1 MNTENLYDALGVSE
15 TATQDEIKKAYRK
28 LVIEH
33 HPDKGGDESKFKKI
47 AHSYD
52 TLGDPNKRAQYDNQ
66 RKNPFGNQ
74 NGGFNPFEDFFNGGG
89 FYNQRKRSAPEKV
102 IDLTIGV
109 IESYKSVNKTITY
122 RRNIECNTCH
132 GSGGDRKTCDT
143 CKGEGFSTVRVGTGM
158 FVQLMRQV
166 CNTCRGNGYVLTKKC
181 TTCDGNTTKN
191 VTETIDIKL
200 PHGVDE
206 GQFYRLEGKG
216 DFSKGMYGDLILRIK
231 IAPQDNFEKLNN
243 DLVYNAY
250 LCFDDLQKDSLE
262 IPHPSG
268 TVSVKLPKE
277 FDSSKP
283 LRVKGKGFSTNGVGD
298 MFIKLIVKF
307 NRN

>member
-1 MNTENLYDALGVSE
+1 VT
-15 TATQDEIKKAYRK
+15 K
-28 LVIEH
+28 
-33 HPDKGGDESKFKKI
+33 
-47 AHSYD
+47 
-52 TLGDPNKRAQYDNQ
+52 
-66 RKNPFGNQ
+66 
-74 NGGFNPFEDFFNGGG
+74 
-89 FYNQRKRSAPEKV
+89 
-102 IDLTIGV
+102 
-109 IESYKSVNKTITY
+109 NKTDVY
-122 RRNIECNTCH
+122 VFYSGH
-132 GSGGDRKTCDT
+132 G
-143 CKGEGFSTVRVGTGM
+143 
-158 FVQLMRQV
+158 LPAP
-166 CNTCRGNGYVLTKKC
+166 
-181 TTCDGNTTKN
+181 DGKSLYF
-191 VTETIDIKL
+191 L

-250 LCFDDLQKDSLE
+250 LGFDDLQKDSLE

-307 NRN
+307 NRI